1 MDKSCSWRSWQSTN
15 HSWSPSVAETL
26 VVRKV
31 LLAFKD
37 KWSRDSQRFNN
48 SVWVFLKYNIQRN
61 SRRNQTTQQMNI
73 STLWAHICSFSLTAE
88 RSDGG
93 QTDVN
98 INAKFVIL
106 SPRADTGAFTPT
118 SRLCEQVKRWSVE
131 LFLFLEMILAGIF
144 QLISIFLSR
153 NAAAA
158 IRLRCGVDT
167 AANESGLDR
176 KRGQSSGLMQEEI
189 IEFLSVLHYNESVRH

>member
-1 MDKSCSWRSWQSTN
+1 MDKSCLRRSWQSTN

-26 VVRKV
+26 AGRKV

-93 QTDVN
+93 QTDAN

-144 QLISIFLSR
+144 QLISIFFKQKRRSSHQVAMR
-153 NAAAA
+153 RRYCSQWERPRQETRTVVGTNAGGNNW
-158 IRLRCGVDT
+158 IFICFTL
-167 AANESGLDR
+167 
-176 KRGQSSGLMQEEI
+176 
-189 IEFLSVLHYNESVRH
+189 

>member
-1 MDKSCSWRSWQSTN
+1 MDKSCLWRSWQSTN

-48 SVWVFLKYNIQRN
+48 SVWVFLKYDIQRN

-106 SPRADTGAFTPT
+106 SPRADTEH
-118 SRLCEQVKRWSVE
+118 S
-131 LFLFLEMILAGIF
+131 
-144 QLISIFLSR
+144 
-153 NAAAA
+153 
-158 IRLRCGVDT
+158 LRHHDFVNKSNGDQW
-167 AANESGLDR
+167 NF
-176 KRGQSSGLMQEEI
+176 SSFWKWFSQG
-189 IEFLSVLHYNESVRH
+189 FFN